1 MNILPFN
8 NDIIKEVNLEKGY
21 IIINEMDIL

>member
-1 MNILPFN
+1 MNILHFN
-8 NDIIKEVNLEKGY
+8 NDMIKEVNLEKGY